1 MRQYSRVT
9 YEDRCHISAWMQDGI
24 SVSEVAQR
32 LGFNKSTIYR
42 ELQRNSS
49 TRGYL
54 PSSAKQKARRRY
66 KKCRKAYRL
75 QGQLKR
81 LVVQRLQLD
90 WSPEQISER
99 FKMEGLGSLSHECIY
114 QMIRQDL
121 NRYRPHLRRLRRFKG
136 CGRYKQKG
144 THRHSF
150 QPNIKERPKAADQR
164 LRLGDIERDIMFAKS
179 KTPILVCVDRKSRYT
194 VIRQVNNL

>member
-1 MRQYSRVT
+1 M
-9 YEDRCHISAWMQDGI
+9 
-24 SVSEVAQR
+24 
-32 LGFNKSTIYR
+32 
-42 ELQRNSS
+42 
-49 TRGYL
+49 
-54 PSSAKQKARRRY
+54 PSSAEQKARRRY

-164 LRLGDIERDIMFAKS
+164 LRLGDIERDIMFAKR